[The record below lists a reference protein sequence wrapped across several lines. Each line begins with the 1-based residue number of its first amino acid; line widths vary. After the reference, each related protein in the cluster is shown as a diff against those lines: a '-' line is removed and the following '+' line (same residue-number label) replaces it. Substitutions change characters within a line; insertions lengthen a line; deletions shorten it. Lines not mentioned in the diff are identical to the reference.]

1 MVRTIN
7 HVTSDWKV
15 EEVNVKQIEVVDK
28 PDDITKRFEQN
39 DFTFKAGEKV
49 FITSRCSIPRA
60 KIKQSFK
67 EKGLKITHVLDEADH
82 IIVDRDFV
90 EYHTQN
96 SYSNLYKQ
104 EKIEKMMN
112 DSSMIIS
119 RVKDKLM
126 KATFKTILEELVQNP
141 VSDCLV
147 DYRVS
152 RAIDDAMEHACLV
165 NQDGEHDY
173 SSERGYLRTVN
184 KIKRDFFM
192 KVLDNIDKVILEDK
206 LIGMTNNEI
215 HMDKELF
222 DSLCK
227 YMQSEDKDNILLAME
242 TMANCNYESSA
253 LYLLLLIEKYGYKMR
268 DSKVSN
274 YVNFKS
280 MMRFFNI
287 SRYKLDRLGY
297 DDILD
302 ILKSKNLL
310 NQGYIDIITPLVF
323 EEMQSGRT
331 FKWFSIK
338 AIQMTTPKEE
348 NEDDENED

>member
-1 MVRTIN
+1 MVRIVN
-7 HVTSDWKV
+7 HVISDWKV
-15 EEVNVKQIEVVDK
+15 ESVNVNQIEVVDK

-90 EYHTQN
+90 EYHTHVT
-96 SYSNLYKQ
+96 YSNLYKQ

-119 RVKDKLM
+119 KVKDSVTR
-126 KATFKTILEELVQNP
+126 ASFKRILEELLQHP
-141 VSDCLV
+141 LSDYLV
-147 DYRVS
+147 EYRIG
-152 RAIDDAMEHACLV
+152 RAIDDTMMNAGLV
-165 NQDGEHDY
+165 NQEGEHDY
-173 SSERGYLRTVN
+173 DSERAYFRTIN
-184 KIKRDFFM
+184 KVKKEFFIKI
-192 KVLDNIDKVILEDK
+192 LDNIDKVILEDK

-215 HMDKELF
+215 HMEKELF
-222 DSLCK
+222 ESLCK
-227 YMQSEDKDNILLAME
+227 YMESDDKDNILLAME

-331 FKWFSIK
+331 FRWFRIK
-338 AIQMTTPKEE
+338 AIEMTIPKEE
-348 NEDDENED
+348 NEDDQD

>member
-1 MVRTIN
+1 MVRIIN
-7 HVTSDWKV
+7 HVTSDWKT
-15 EEVNVKQIEVVDK
+15 ENVNVTPIEVVDK
-28 PDDITKRFEQN
+28 PDDITKCFEQN
-39 DFTFKAGEKV
+39 DFRFEPGQKV

-67 EKGLKITHVLDEADH
+67 EKGLKITHNLDDADH

-90 EYHTQN
+90 EYHTAF

-104 EKIEKMMN
+104 DRIEKMMN

-119 RVKDKLM
+119 KVKDSVT
-126 KATFKTILEELVQNP
+126 KASFKRILEELVQHP

-147 DYRVS
+147 EYKVG
-152 RAIDDAMEHACLV
+152 RAIDDAMEKAGLV
-165 NQDGEHDY
+165 NQEGEHDY
-173 SSERGYLRTVN
+173 SSERGYIRTVN
-184 KIKRDFFM
+184 KVKREFFM

-268 DSKVSN
+268 DSRVSN

-323 EEMQSGRT
+323 EEMESGRT
-331 FKWFSIK
+331 FRWFRIK
-338 AIQMTTPKEE
+338 AIEMEIPKEE
-348 NEDDENED
+348 NEDDQNED

>member
-1 MVRTIN
+1 MVRIVN
-7 HVTSDWKV
+7 HVTSDWKT
-15 EEVNVKQIEVVDK
+15 ENVDVTEIEIIDK

-67 EKGLKITHVLDEADH
+67 EKGLKITHVLDDADH

-90 EYHTQN
+90 EYHTQF
-96 SYSNLYKQ
+96 SYCNLYKQ
-104 EKIEKMMN
+104 DKIEKMMN

-119 RVKDKLM
+119 KVKDSVVR
-126 KATFKTILEELVQNP
+126 ASFKTIIGALLESELR
-141 VSDCLV
+141 DCLIE
-147 DYRVS
+147 YRVD
-152 RAIDDAMEHACLV
+152 RAIDETMEKAGLA
-165 NQDGEHDY
+165 NEAGEHDY
-173 SSERGYLRTVN
+173 DSERGYLRTIN
-184 KIKRDFFM
+184 KVKKEFFL
-192 KVLDNIDKVILEDK
+192 KVLENTDKVILEDR

-227 YMQSEDKDNILLAME
+227 YMESDDKDNHMLAME

-253 LYLLLLIEKYGYKMR
+253 LYLLLLIEKYGHKMR
-268 DSKVSN
+268 DSRVSN

-287 SRYKLDRLGY
+287 SRYKLERLGY

-302 ILKSKNLL
+302 ILKQKNLL

-331 FKWFSIK
+331 FKWFRIK
-338 AIQMTTPKEE
+338 EIEMEIPKQE

>member
-1 MVRTIN
+1 MVRIVN

-15 EEVNVKQIEVVDK
+15 ESVNVKKIEVIDK
-28 PDDITKRFEQN
+28 PDDITKCFEQN
-39 DFTFKAGEKV
+39 DFTFKAGDKV

-67 EKGLKITHVLDEADH
+67 EKGLKITHDVDEADH

-96 SYSNLYKQ
+96 SYSSLYKQ
-104 EKIEKMMN
+104 DKIEKIMN

-119 RVKDKLM
+119 RVNDKLV
-126 KATFKTILEELVQNP
+126 KASFKNILEELVQHP
-141 VSDCLV
+141 VNDCLV
-147 DYRVS
+147 EYRVG
-152 RAIDDAMEHACLV
+152 RAIDDAMEKAGLV
-165 NQDGEHDY
+165 NQEGEHDY
-173 SSERGYLRTVN
+173 SSERGYLRTINNV
-184 KIKRDFFM
+184 KRDFFI
-192 KVLDNIDKVILEDK
+192 KVLDNIDKVILEDR

-215 HMDKELF
+215 HMEKELF

-268 DSKVSN
+268 DSRVSN

-302 ILKSKNLL
+302 ILKEKNLL

-331 FKWFSIK
+331 FRWFRIK
-338 AIQMTTPKEE
+338 AIEMEVPKEQ
-348 NEDDENED
+348 NEDDQD

>member
-1 MVRTIN
+1 MVRIIN
-7 HVTSDWKV
+7 HVTSDWKT
-15 EEVNVKQIEVVDK
+15 ENVNVTPIEVVDK

-39 DFTFKAGEKV
+39 DFRFEPGQKV

-67 EKGLKITHVLDEADH
+67 EKGLKITHNLDDADH

-90 EYHTQN
+90 EYHTHT

-104 EKIEKMMN
+104 DRIEKMMN

-119 RVKDKLM
+119 KVKDKLM
-126 KATFKTILEELVQNP
+126 KASFKTILEELVQHP

-147 DYRVS
+147 EYRVG
-152 RAIDDAMEHACLV
+152 RAIDETMENAGLV
-165 NQDGEHDY
+165 NEAGEHDY
-173 SSERGYLRTVN
+173 SSERGYLRTIN
-184 KIKRDFFM
+184 KIKREFFM

-268 DSKVSN
+268 DSRVSN

-331 FKWFSIK
+331 FRWFRIK
-338 AIQMTTPKEE
+338 AIEMEVPKEE